1 MSRKLAVFFPGR
13 KYGVDC
19 PLLYYSDFICRGRGY
34 ETLYMHYAA
43 HREEQS
49 DATICEDIENARDYV
64 MERLRKVP
72 FGDYKDVLFIS
83 KSIGTVLASMA
94 QTELKIK
101 VRNIYFTP
109 LEPTLPYLGEKRCS
123 EAGDNLVIAGTRD
136 SFLTSEKLME
146 ACLRENLKLWQFEGL
161 GHSME
166 TEDVAETLELM
177 KEIMEL
183 VEEFIDG

>member
-1 MSRKLAVFFPGR
+1 MSKKLAVFFPGR

-19 PLLYYSDFICRGRGY
+19 PLLYYSDFICKGRGY

-43 HREEQS
+43 HREEKS
-49 DATICEDIENARDYV
+49 DATIYEDIENARDYV
-64 MERLRKVP
+64 MERLREVP
-72 FGDYKDVLFIS
+72 FREYKEIIFIS

-94 QTELKIK
+94 QKELEVK
-101 VRNIYFTP
+101 VRNVYFTP
-109 LEPTLPYLGEKRCS
+109 LEPTLPYLAGKRCN
-123 EAGDNLVIAGTRD
+123 EAVDNLVIAGTRD
-136 SFLTSEKLME
+136 SFLTAEKLME
-146 ACLRENLKLWQFEGL
+146 VCLSENLKLWQFEGL

-183 VEEFIDG
+183 VAEFIGR